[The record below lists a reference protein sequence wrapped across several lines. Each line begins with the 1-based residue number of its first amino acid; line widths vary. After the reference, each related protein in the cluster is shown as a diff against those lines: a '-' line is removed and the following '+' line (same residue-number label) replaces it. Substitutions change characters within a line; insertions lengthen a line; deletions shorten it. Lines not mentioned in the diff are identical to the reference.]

1 MKKITVREIMKLG
14 PCYTKEQVKN
24 LIGEG
29 KTPLEILDLPISK
42 SDKFWLLLRSDY
54 IPIKQL
60 HILACD
66 FAQEVA
72 YLNSDPSVQAAIDSK
87 RLWVDNKI
95 TDEELK
101 KASDAAWAVYVRAAP
116 WAAAKAAADAARAAS
131 CDANADWAAWAA
143 ARAAAWAAV
152 AAAWAADVETKQIE
166 MVRKVFID
174 MGITK

>member
-1 MKKITVREIMKLG
+1 MKKITVEEIMKWK
-14 PCYTKEQVKN
+14 PCSYYSEEKVQE

-42 SDKFWLLLRSDY
+42 SDKFWLLLRQDY
-54 IPIKQL
+54 IPIKHL
-60 HILACD
+60 HLLACD

-72 YLNSDPSVQAAIDSK
+72 YLNPDPRVQAAIDAK

-101 KASDAAWAVYVRAAP
+101 KARDAARAAWAAD
-116 WAAAKAAADAARAAS
+116 AAADAAHAAAAAAGAAS
-131 CDANADWAAWAA
+131 YAAIDAARADVAAAGA
-143 ARAAAWAAV
+143 ARAA
-152 AAAWAADVETKQIE
+152 DVDIETKQIE

-174 MGITK
+174 MEEIK

>member
-1 MKKITVREIMKLG
+1 MKKITVREIMKLK
-14 PCYTKEQVKN
+14 PCSDYPEEKVKD
-24 LIGEG
+24 LIGNG

-42 SDKFWLLLRSDY
+42 NDKFWLLLRPEY
-54 IPIKQL
+54 ISERNL
-60 HILACD
+60 HLLACD

-72 YLNSDPSVQAAIDSK
+72 YLNPDPSVQAAIDAK

-101 KASDAAWAVYVRAAP
+101 IASDAAGAA
-116 WAAAKAAADAARAAS
+116 WAARAAADAAYAAY
-131 CDANADWAAWAA
+131 AHAAWAA
-143 ARAAAWAAV
+143 DAAAYAVAV
-152 AAAWAADVETKQIE
+152 AAAWAATADADIETKQIE